1 MRVSDPWWNSL
12 LAVAPRPHLSHVSAC
27 QRRSRPQTFALVF
40 SAVAVDSFIVLCHI
54 FSGIGLPRLCGTP
67 CRWIV
72 VSWVEPHRSP
82 FSCSSESEKIH
93 IRHAADVLANI
104 VSTDIGVHLHTL
116 LGDNITS
123 PATPMFFGSSDS
135 WMLSS
140 PVFSPWKFSGQW
152 VHLVFHHKISTG
164 GSHVKAEMHG
174 LPFSPSASEDAA
186 RPCRS
191 LPDAYAMIC
200 S

>member
-1 MRVSDPWWNSL
+1 MVEAVNVAPLRAVADDAPGNREAGRSQTIPRTAVALRVSGPWWNSF
-12 LAVAPRPHLSHVSAC
+12 LAVASRPHLSHVSAC

-72 VSWVEPHRSP
+72 VSWVEPHRS
-82 FSCSSESEKIH
+82 IH
-93 IRHAADVLANI
+93 IRHAAIVLANI

-123 PATPMFFGSSDS
+123 PATPMFFGSSGS
-135 WMLSS
+135 WS
-140 PVFSPWKFSGQW
+140 
-152 VHLVFHHKISTG
+152 
-164 GSHVKAEMHG
+164 
-174 LPFSPSASEDAA
+174 
-186 RPCRS
+186 
-191 LPDAYAMIC
+191 
-200 S
+200 